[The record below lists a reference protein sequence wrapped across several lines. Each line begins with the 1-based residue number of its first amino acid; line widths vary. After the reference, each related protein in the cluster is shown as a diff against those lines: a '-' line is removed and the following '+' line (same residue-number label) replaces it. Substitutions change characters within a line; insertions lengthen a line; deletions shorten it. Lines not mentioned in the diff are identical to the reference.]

1 MNGPEIPP
9 LVARHGVHH
18 TINIK
23 YGYIVI
29 ALSIVY
35 IGSHLLVKHF
45 YFKSWNDSGHPN
57 SRLKRIL
64 SLPLWISV
72 VATVLIV
79 ICLSVFN
86 IHQFSENY
94 PIVLKRLGRIAYSL
108 IPLTIYLALRPAAI
122 TNYQIGYYL
131 ETINFHKWV
140 SRTIILCAATH
151 GIGFLVKWTMENTLA
166 KLLILENLY
175 GVSIAILLV
184 VLSIVSIR
192 YFRRSQYQL
201 FYIVHNASVWL
212 MTLIIAF
219 HARPGVSFIT
229 FVALMILAV
238 QLFERFGR
246 SFAVSGLQIEQP
258 EGSTLQVITM
268 TRPDN
273 FPHYLP
279 GSHIRINFRGKDLRS
294 WMLPTHPYTIAS
306 ISDKNVDSLRL
317 IIRQTS
323 NFHLDTI
330 SEYSLTGPFP
340 SLPNHFFATAK
351 QVNIICGGSGISFGL
366 PLFEY
371 FKAHGSTSVKLVWC
385 IRNRN
390 DCKILK
396 DFAILGVH
404 IYITEKVSSEGS
416 LFDIE
421 QQHGL
426 LNNTEENEPSVEM
439 TDLTKSEN
447 KFIFQGRPNLDEAF
461 SDIGQSETSHTW
473 AIACGPRGLIRSTK
487 DWAQKR
493 NIQFYSEIYEM

>member
-1 MNGPEIPP
+1 
-9 LVARHGVHH
+9 
-18 TINIK
+18 
-23 YGYIVI
+23 
-29 ALSIVY
+29 
-35 IGSHLLVKHF
+35 
-45 YFKSWNDSGHPN
+45 
-57 SRLKRIL
+57 
-64 SLPLWISV
+64 
-72 VATVLIV
+72 
-79 ICLSVFN
+79 
-86 IHQFSENY
+86 
-94 PIVLKRLGRIAYSL
+94 
-108 IPLTIYLALRPAAI
+108 
-122 TNYQIGYYL
+122 
-131 ETINFHKWV
+131 
-140 SRTIILCAATH
+140 
-151 GIGFLVKWTMENTLA
+151 
-166 KLLILENLY
+166 
-175 GVSIAILLV
+175 
-184 VLSIVSIR
+184 
-192 YFRRSQYQL
+192 
-201 FYIVHNASVWL
+201 